1 MNIKLHSS
9 VTGVGL
15 SLAFFLVAVCA
26 SATVAHG
33 QGGGGNVAT
42 RDTSSTERTLGAL
55 ENESRRAKRDA
66 QTIMAE
72 VNEDF
77 ERLRAINEEIKT
89 AAAPA
94 TPFNFKLLSDNA
106 VEIKKRGTR
115 LRSNLAA
122 LPKAE
127 KEDKGKEPVPMDDAQ
142 LRSLLG
148 SLNVSMTSF
157 LTNPVFSDM
166 GTLDNQLALK
176 ARRDLEYVIDLSEVL
191 KSGADKLSKRK
202 S

>member
-1 MNIKLHSS
+1 MKPKVYSLITS
-9 VTGVGL
+9 VAL
-15 SLAFFLVAVCA
+15 SLGFLAVAILA
-26 SATVAHG
+26 SATVVHA
-33 QGGGGNVAT
+33 QRNVAT

-55 ENESRRAKRDA
+55 ENDSRRAKRDA

-94 TPFNFKLLSDNA
+94 TPFNFKSLSDNA
-106 VEIKKRGTR
+106 LEIKKRGTR

-122 LPKAE
+122 LPKNE
-127 KEDKGKEPVPMDDAQ
+127 KEDKAKEPVPTDDGQ
-142 LRSLLG
+142 LRSLLA
-148 SLNVSMTSF
+148 SLNASLSSF
-157 LTNPVFSDM
+157 LSNPVFSDM

-176 ARRDLEYVIDLSEVL
+176 ARRDLEYVIGLSDVL
-191 KSGADKLSKRK
+191 KNGAEKLSKRK

>member
-1 MNIKLHSS
+1 MKIKLHSP
-9 VTGVGL
+9 GA
-15 SLAFFLVAVCA
+15 SLALSITFFLVALSA
-26 SATVAHG
+26 SATVVQA
-33 QGGGGNVAT
+33 QRNVAT

-55 ENESRRAKRDA
+55 ENESRRTKRDA

-94 TPFNFKLLSDNA
+94 TPFNFKSLSDNA

-127 KEDKGKEPVPMDDAQ
+127 KDAKEKEPVPTDDAQ
-142 LRSLLG
+142 MRSLLV
-148 SLNVSMTSF
+148 SLNTSLTGF

-176 ARRDLEYVIDLSEVL
+176 ARRDLEYVIGLSDVL
-191 KSGADKLSKRK
+191 KSGAEKLSKRK

>member
-1 MNIKLHSS
+1 MKIKLHSPITS
-9 VTGVGL
+9 VAL
-15 SLAFFLVAVCA
+15 SIGFFVLAVFAR
-26 SATVAHG
+26 ATVVNA
-33 QGGGGNVAT
+33 QGGGRNMAT
-42 RDTSSTERTLGAL
+42 RDTSSSERTLGAL

-77 ERLRAINEEIKT
+77 ERLRAINEEVKT
-89 AAAPA
+89 AASPT
-94 TPFNFKLLSDNA
+94 TPFNFKALSDNA
-106 VEIKKRGTR
+106 IEIKKRGTR

-127 KEDKGKEPVPMDDAQ
+127 KEDKEKEPVPTDDTQ
-142 LRSLLG
+142 MRSLLV
-148 SLNVSMTSF
+148 SLNTSMTSF

-176 ARRDLEYVIDLSEVL
+176 ARRDLEYVIGLSDVV
-191 KSGADKLSKRK
+191 KSGAEKLSKRK
-202 S
+202 P

>member
-1 MNIKLHSS
+1 MKIKVHSLITS
-9 VTGVGL
+9 VAL
-15 SLAFFLVAVCA
+15 SLGFFVVAVFA
-26 SATVAHG
+26 SATVVHG
-33 QGGGGNVAT
+33 QGGGRNLAT

-55 ENESRRAKRDA
+55 ENESRRSKRDA

-77 ERLRAINEEIKT
+77 ERLRAINDEIKI

-94 TPFNFKLLSDNA
+94 TSLNLKSLSDNA

-115 LRSNLAA
+115 LKSNLAA

-127 KEDKGKEPVPMDDAQ
+127 KDDKVKDPVPLDDAQ
-142 LRSLLG
+142 MRSLLTSVNT
-148 SLNVSMTSF
+148 SLTSF

-176 ARRDLEYVIDLSEVL
+176 ARRDLEYVIGLSDVVR
-191 KSGADKLSKRK
+191 SGAEKLSKRK
-202 S
+202 P